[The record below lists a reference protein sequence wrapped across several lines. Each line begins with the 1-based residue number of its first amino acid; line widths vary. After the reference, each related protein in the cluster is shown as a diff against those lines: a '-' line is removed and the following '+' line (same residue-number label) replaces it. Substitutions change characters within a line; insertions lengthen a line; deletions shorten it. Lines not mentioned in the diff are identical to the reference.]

1 MKSIILLHNR
11 YNVFVLSYSVKGNK
25 CNMIYIE
32 NKSSRELR
40 SYEAR
45 NGGMKSA
52 RAKGKDHK
60 EKKEKNIRNNILE
73 NDVYLG

>member
-1 MKSIILLHNR
+1 
-11 YNVFVLSYSVKGNK
+11 
-25 CNMIYIE
+25 
-32 NKSSRELR
+32 
-40 SYEAR
+40 
-45 NGGMKSA
+45 MKSA

>member
-1 MKSIILLHNR
+1 
-11 YNVFVLSYSVKGNK
+11 
-25 CNMIYIE
+25 MIYIE